1 MHFNPRSPCGE
12 RQQERGQ
19 RWSYPH
25 FNPRSPCGERL
36 CGSPSATMALKF
48 QSTLPVW
55 GATAFICH
63 FCRASR
69 ISIHAPRVGSD
80 ASTLSCYSI
89 WLISIHAPRVGS
101 DHDSADG
108 RFDWRNFNPRSPCGE
123 RRSGCFGGLAGE
135 IFQSTLPVWGAT
147 DVNHDF
153 IKSFTISIHAPR
165 VGSDSAVRVRPR
177 KPKISIHAPRVGSDG
192 GVTYAQSSFFISIHA
207 PRVGS
212 DKRCF

>member
-80 ASTLSCYSI
+80 QHRKHFGWWVSISIHAPRVGSDASTLSCYSI

-123 RRSGCFGGLAGE
+123 RQLR
-135 IFQSTLPVWGAT
+135 
-147 DVNHDF
+147 
-153 IKSFTISIHAPR
+153 
-165 VGSDSAVRVRPR
+165 
-177 KPKISIHAPRVGSDG
+177 
-192 GVTYAQSSFFISIHA
+192 SSFISASFRHFN
-207 PRVGS
+207 PRSPCGERPFAS
-212 DKRCF
+212 T